1 MKHIKFSLID
11 DDFKVQTETNFDL
24 NEKQS
29 EVMAKF
35 FNQIS
40 DQLATGQEGHF
51 EVEGLQKKPLVFTVT
66 NEELMPRGM

>member
-40 DQLATGQEGHF
+40 DKLATGQEGHF

-66 NEELMPRGM
+66 NEELFPGGL